1 MYGGEGPVEP
11 PAAECNEHTFDMGDL
26 ARSRRRTPWFACLSA
41 ITTPVPL
48 NRWGQDRQNFLSL
61 YHDRA
66 GLVIGG
72 GDTKL
77 QPLWSSFTVGD
88 PELLGHTPGDEDPD
102 FTPRE
107 GLLHVPDSAR
117 LEPEGARLKY
127 GALECCLH
135 LRFDDDATARIE
147 LSAVGGRGTVQAHL
161 TLLPRPGQPLRHSS
175 GQEALV
181 GDDALDWSIEDEGS
195 WVEHAGWRLSLPP
208 HSRCRWP
215 VLPHNPYRKDGAAE
229 THEGRIVVSLPL
241 TDGQPVELTLRIL

>member
-107 GLLHVPDSAR
+107 GLLHVPDSA
-117 LEPEGARLKY
+117 PEVR
-127 GALECCLH
+127 
-135 LRFDDDATARIE
+135 R
-147 LSAVGGRGTVQAHL
+147 
-161 TLLPRPGQPLRHSS
+161 PR
-175 GQEALV
+175 
-181 GDDALDWSIEDEGS
+181 
-195 WVEHAGWRLSLPP
+195 
-208 HSRCRWP
+208 
-215 VLPHNPYRKDGAAE
+215 VLPAPA
-229 THEGRIVVSLPL
+229 
-241 TDGQPVELTLRIL
+241 LRR